1 MRLIDYILIYLK
13 KREKM
18 KKKEPLMIKRI
29 IHFNVV
35 CSDIEKSLEFYV
47 DLLGGHL
54 LGNREKEAIIKR
66 KVESEGVGIA
76 LGLGD
81 RAEYKGW
88 VIRYGYDK
96 NATLLDLLQ
105 WTKPPSTGRPYER
118 LNNVGIARTALEV
131 DDVDKIYHELK
142 AKGVKF
148 ISPPQDANL
157 APETPRQGLI
167 RFTTCY
173 DPDGTAIEFV
183 QFIQP

>member
-1 MRLIDYILIYLK
+1 MN
-13 KREKM
+13 
-18 KKKEPLMIKRI
+18 KKKPLMIKRI

-54 LGNREKEAIIKR
+54 LGNIKKDVIIQR

-81 RAEYKGW
+81 TAEYKGW

-105 WTKPPSTGRPYER
+105 WTKPASTGTSYDTI
-118 LNNVGIARTALEV
+118 NNVGITRISLEV
-131 DDVDKIYHELK
+131 DDVDKVYNYLRS
-142 AKGVKF
+142 KGVEF
-148 ISPPQDANL
+148 ISPPQVADL
-157 APETPRQGLI
+157 TPETPGKDLI
-167 RFTTCY
+167 KIATAR
-173 DPDGTAIEFV
+173 DPDGIFV
-183 QFIQP
+183 QLEEFIRN